1 MTPAVPVP
9 LPVNVVSYDVE
20 PSLNCVSV
28 VAEVAK
34 GASVEVMKI
43 RVRNI
48 ASRIKITV
56 APVKGLRPSADKAF
70 QASPSASNHRSDVV
84 SIHR

>member
-9 LPVNVVSYDVE
+9 LPVKVCSYDVV

-28 VAEVAK
+28 VAGDAN

-43 RVRNI
+43 SVKNI
-48 ASRIKITV
+48 ASRIKITRG
-56 APVKGLRPSADKAF
+56 PLKGLRPSASKAF
-70 QASPSASNHRSDVV
+70 QSSPSRSIVRSGIV
-84 SIHR
+84 